1 VADEVAIV
9 RAGRERIAE
18 LEPLWY
24 ALHEYHVEVAKRP
37 THIRFRPA
45 AEAWRRRKRSY
56 ERWLQSP
63 GSFLF
68 VAEQAGKP
76 VGYALV
82 HFVEGYQSFNT
93 QDRIAELASLSVL
106 PEQRGHGIGS
116 RLFAAVEREL
126 ARQDI
131 SDLTISV
138 AVGNERAARFYERR
152 GFGPAAQ
159 VLLGR
164 VSRPSNR
171 SQRST

>member
-1 VADEVAIV
+1 VADVAIV
-9 RAGRERIAE
+9 RAGSERLAE

-37 THIRFRPA
+37 SHIRFRPA
-45 AEAWRRRKRSY
+45 AEAWRRRKRRY

-76 VGYALV
+76 VGYAFV

-93 QDRIAELASLSVL
+93 EDRIAELASLSVL
-106 PEQRGHGIGS
+106 PEQRGRGIGT
-116 RLFAAVEREL
+116 RLFDAVEREL
-126 ARQDI
+126 ARQDTR
-131 SDLTISV
+131 DLVIAV
-138 AVGNERAARFYERR
+138 APGNERAARFYERR
-152 GFGPAAQ
+152 GFGTASK

-164 VSRPSNR
+164 VRRPSEQPKR
-171 SQRST
+171 